1 MKMSSFHDRHAG
13 APQPED
19 PDKRARETETDTTP
33 SLHPA
38 VGTPAVGT
46 PKVPK
51 GRPHGPKDKP

>member
-13 APQPED
+13 TPQPED
-19 PDKRARETETDTTP
+19 PYKKSRETDTGTK

-51 GRPHGPKDKP
+51 DRTHEPKDKP